1 MTQVAN
7 QGDRRAQIR
16 QHVALEKQVTPQD
29 SELLDQILE
38 LTADLSPLAK
48 QRLAMQ
54 LLGEV
59 AREAL

>member
-1 MTQVAN
+1 MTQATP
-7 QGDRRAQIR
+7 DRRAQIR